1 MGSRTAIN
9 AFCDYV
15 NKHDCGLWYKI
26 EETSSGYFLANAQQT
41 NCTGKLVIHMYDK
54 SWSVHTTEFDIVEE
68 GTVPLLMSLPQMRKL
83 GFQFLAL
90 TTEVIPEL
98 HQTRNLETPAQD
110 VKERSPSYGLPRHSL
125 VHERSLLQDT

>member
-1 MGSRTAIN
+1 
-9 AFCDYV
+9 
-15 NKHDCGLWYKI
+15 
-26 EETSSGYFLANAQQT
+26 
-41 NCTGKLVIHMYDK
+41 MYDK

-110 VKERSPSYGLPRHSL
+110 VKEHSPSYGLPRHSL
-125 VHERSLLQDT
+125 VHERGLLQDT

>member
-15 NKHDCGLWYKI
+15 NKHDRGLWYKI
-26 EETSSGYFLANAQQT
+26 EETSFGYFLANSQQT

-54 SWSVHTTEFDIVEE
+54 SWSVHTTEFDI
-68 GTVPLLMSLPQMRKL
+68 
-83 GFQFLAL
+83 GFQFFAF
-90 TTEVIPEL
+90 TKEVIPEL

-110 VKERSPSYGLPRHSL
+110 VKEPSPSYGLPRHSL
-125 VHERSLLQDT
+125 VHGRSLLQDT